1 MSTFPFDAKSG
12 PVMVED
18 TMTGPLKS
26 VALALVLDTGATT
39 SLVNVDLLRQVGL
52 IAEPASRRVAM
63 TTGSAVEMVP
73 LVVLTRLSALG
84 QHRFGFSVVAHSL
97 PPGSGVDGLLGLDFL
112 RALAITIDFP
122 NRRILIA

>member
-12 PVMVED
+12 PVMVEA

-26 VALALVLDTGATT
+26 VALALVLDTGATR
-39 SLVNVDLLRQVGL
+39 SLVNVEIPRRVGL
-52 IAEPASRRVAM
+52 IAEPAARRVAM

-84 QHRFGFSVVAHSL
+84 QHRFGFPVIAQSL
-97 PPGSGVDGLLGLDFL
+97 PPGSAVDGLLGLDFL
-112 RALAITIDFP
+112 REFAITIDFP
-122 NRRILIA
+122 NGRITIT